1 MAENNSGFNK
11 WDWITAGIGLAGL
24 VLGLAGIYTGNK
36 ATNTRIDQQNAR
48 LNPGIRQP
56 NPPQV

>member
-1 MAENNSGFNK
+1 MATNDTGFNK

-36 ATNTRIDQQNAR
+36 ATNCRIDQQNAR

>member
-11 WDWITAGIGLAGL
+11 WDWITEGIGLAGL

-36 ATNTRIDQQNAR
+36 ATNMRIDQQNAR

-56 NPPQV
+56 NPPQI